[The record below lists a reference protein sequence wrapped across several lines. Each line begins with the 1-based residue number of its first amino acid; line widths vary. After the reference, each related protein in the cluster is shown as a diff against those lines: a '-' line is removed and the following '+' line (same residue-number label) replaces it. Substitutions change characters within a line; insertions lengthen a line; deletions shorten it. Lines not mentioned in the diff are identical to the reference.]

1 MSISFIIKF
10 KVKQDMKVEFSNI
23 MSDVRLNL
31 PESMGCISVDIHRS
45 SESESSYI
53 LVEKWESRE
62 YHEKHVEGLVN
73 SGEWGKISRLLS
85 EEPTGEYYTRI

>member
-10 KVKQDMKVEFSNI
+10 EVKENMKAAFSNI

-31 PESMGCISVDIHRS
+31 PESKGCIGVDIHRG
-45 SESESSYI
+45 SENESSYI

-62 YHEKHVEGLVN
+62 CHEKHVEGLVN
-73 SGEWGKISRLLS
+73 SGEWENIARLLS
-85 EEPTGEYYTRI
+85 EEPTGEYYTKI